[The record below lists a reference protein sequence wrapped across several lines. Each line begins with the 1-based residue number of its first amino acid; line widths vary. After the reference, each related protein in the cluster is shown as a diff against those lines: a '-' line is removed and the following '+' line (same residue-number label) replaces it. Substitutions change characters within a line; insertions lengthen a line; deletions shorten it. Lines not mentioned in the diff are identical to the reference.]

1 MIEIYKKINQGTGRK
16 KQFSMPLSLEL
27 ITECGEYGITN
38 WDKLHVVDLLSI
50 IYGIRIRNAEN
61 YLDQQ
66 RQAKMQ
72 QRGIQSITKAST
84 EDFDNL

>member
-1 MIEIYKKINQGTGRK
+1 MIEIYKKANQLTPRK
-16 KQFSMPLSLEL
+16 KQFSMPLSLEI
-27 ITECGEYGITN
+27 ITDCGEYGITN
-38 WDKLHVVDLLSI
+38 WDKLHIVDFLSI
-50 IYGIRIRNAEN
+50 IYGVRIRRAEN
-61 YLDQQ
+61 YLEQQ